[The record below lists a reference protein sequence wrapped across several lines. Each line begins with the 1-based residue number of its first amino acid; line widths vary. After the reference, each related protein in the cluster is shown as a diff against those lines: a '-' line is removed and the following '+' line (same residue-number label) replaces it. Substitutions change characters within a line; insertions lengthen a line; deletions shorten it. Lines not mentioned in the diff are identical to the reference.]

1 MKKIVKAVA
10 TVAVAAVAV
19 TAIVATA
26 GAAGAA
32 VGVAAGMYL
41 GVSSATAV
49 TISTVATAGGYALA
63 GAIGAT
69 ALSDAGEELTGT
81 NVIRDKLMGGN
92 QDLYNT
98 VEAGLYTVGMGYT
111 SIGANNQSL
120 TQKTSLAVQGGKTT
134 AKKEADRLQSIG
146 ATSKSRG
153 HVNSVAVLTTSSGK
167 QYVGVNQEGIN
178 SWRMRAYLRFNGTN
192 KFNGQCAEVNAV
204 SKALQDNRSLRNS
217 SISVVYVRGAGS
229 TSGKH
234 GTFHEPCSTCSKML
248 QHYKVGVDK

>member
-1 MKKIVKAVA
+1 LKKIVKAVA

-111 SIGANNQSL
+111 NLGASNSGLSSVKNNSSNKVKVSSKKTNFPNVTIEDRKLQHE
-120 TQKTSLAVQGGKTT
+120 QKHSADFGVTGNWNKNFANRYRNAIKKHINNADEIYSSKYRGDSVYTYINSSTSV
-134 AKKEADRLQSIG
+134 G
-146 ATSKSRG
+146 AHTDLNG
-153 HVNSVAVLTTSSGK
+153 N
-167 QYVGVNQEGIN
+167 YVGG
-178 SWRMRAYLRFNGTN
+178 W
-192 KFNGQCAEVNAV
+192 KFNQTQLDYHRKNGMRL
-204 SKALQDNRSLRNS
+204 K
-217 SISVVYVRGAGS
+217 
-229 TSGKH
+229 
-234 GTFHEPCSTCSKML
+234 
-248 QHYKVGVDK
+248 

>member
-1 MKKIVKAVA
+1 MA

-111 SIGANNQSL
+111 SIGADNYGL
-120 TQKTSLAVQGGKTT
+120 
-134 AKKEADRLQSIG
+134 
-146 ATSKSRG
+146 
-153 HVNSVAVLTTSSGK
+153 SG
-167 QYVGVNQEGIN
+167 GIN
-178 SWRMRAYLRFNGTN
+178 GSKVQSKPLNSSKPNQMHHFATN
-192 KFNGQCAEVNAV
+192 KNKKYTPKFEKITNKYGLDLDGAWN
-204 SKALQDNRSLRNS
+204 KRSLPHQGRHPNA
-217 SISVVYVRGAGS
+217 Y
-229 TSGKH
+229 
-234 GTFHEPCSTCSKML
+234 HEYILKQIKQCDSYAKGNQKKFLSAYEKTKNRVINNPDML
-248 QHYKVGVDK
+248 YKSYWNERR

>member
-111 SIGANNQSL
+111 NLGAS
-120 TQKTSLAVQGGKTT
+120 
-134 AKKEADRLQSIG
+134 
-146 ATSKSRG
+146 
-153 HVNSVAVLTTSSGK
+153 NSGLSSGK
-167 QYVGVNQEGIN
+167 N
-178 SWRMRAYLRFNGTN
+178 
-192 KFNGQCAEVNAV
+192 
-204 SKALQDNRSLRNS
+204 NS
-217 SISVVYVRGAGS
+217 SNTTTISRSNPAHNAAQYEKLKTFYRYCDKYGKDCVKDMSNGKYRFYGKITPARNPGEMMGRRYVREWDYINQKTRGWNE
-229 TSGKH
+229 TLDHSGKIRQVRPDVSITGGNKVH
-234 GTFHEPCSTCSKML
+234 YRFDKSGTYQGKW
-248 QHYKVGVDK
+248 

>member
-98 VEAGLYTVGMGYT
+98 VRQDYTLLVWV
-111 SIGANNQSL
+111 IL
-120 TQKTSLAVQGGKTT
+120 LLAQVIQVFLLVK
-134 AKKEADRLQSIG
+134 LIHLIQ
-146 ATSKSRG
+146 
-153 HVNSVAVLTTSSGK
+153 L
-167 QYVGVNQEGIN
+167 
-178 SWRMRAYLRFNGTN
+178 
-192 KFNGQCAEVNAV
+192 KF
-204 SKALQDNRSLRNS
+204 QDQTLH
-217 SISVVYVRGAGS
+217 I
-229 TSGKH
+229 
-234 GTFHEPCSTCSKML
+234 ML
-248 QHYKVGVDK
+248 PSMKN